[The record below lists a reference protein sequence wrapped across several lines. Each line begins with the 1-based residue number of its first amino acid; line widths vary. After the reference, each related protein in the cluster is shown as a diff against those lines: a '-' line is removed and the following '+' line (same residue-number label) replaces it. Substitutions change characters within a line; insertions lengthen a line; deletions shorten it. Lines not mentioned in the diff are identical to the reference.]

1 MSQGLPVLASA
12 LPATGELVSD
22 RAQGRLVA
30 PGDANAL
37 SRALAELIGDPAERA
52 RLGAAGYELVRRK
65 FDMTSGIA
73 LLAERFGLAPAR
85 ASLEEAHP

>member
-1 MSQGLPVLASA
+1 MPVLASA
-12 LPATGELVSD
+12 LPAIGELVSD
-22 RAQGRLVA
+22 RTQGRLVP

-37 SRALAELIGDPAERA
+37 THALAELIGDPIERA

-73 LLAERFGLAPAR
+73 VLAERFGLAPAS
-85 ASLEEAHP
+85 ASLKEARP